1 MTLSYPLD
9 IDINNDWVTFNH
21 RPYRSN
27 SESGFQGSSPPKAH
41 APNTNQGIKLYM
53 PNSTPPAS
61 QGNTWND
68 QNFTGPKGDMMKSLA
83 AGSVGLGDTILEGG
97 GTNFEEIGESAGS
110 MISSNV
116 AKAINNGGGL
126 AKQVVLDAVAGPLGF
141 GSGQNIMAFS
151 SGKIFNPNVE
161 LLYQGPTL
169 RGFNFQF
176 VFVPK
181 NSTESG
187 VVDDIIKTFKEYSA
201 ADDDSEK
208 GYLHIPHIWDIEY
221 QGIGSKKL
229 NKFKPCAL
237 TNITVVDNPQAQSH
251 TTFVD
256 GTPVATMMTLAFKE
270 VDYVFRK
277 DHAEGI
283 RGF

>member
-27 SESGFQGSSPPKAH
+27 SESGFQGSSPPNAH

-61 QGNTWND
+61 QGNSWSD
-68 QNFTGPKGDMMKSLA
+68 RPFEGPKGELMKSM
-83 AGSVGLGDTILEGG
+83 AGSAADLGDELLK
-97 GTNFEEIGESAGS
+97 GTSSKEIGSSLMEG
-110 MISSNV
+110 ISSNI
-116 AKAINNGGGL
+116 AKAINDGGL
-126 AKQVVLDAVAGPLGF
+126 IAKQLVQNLAAEPLGF
-141 GSGQNIMAFS
+141 GSGQNVMAFT
-151 SGKIFNPNVE
+151 SGQIFNPNVE
-161 LLYQGPTL
+161 LLYQGPKL
-169 RGFNFQF
+169 RSFTFQF

-181 NSTESG
+181 NSPESG
-187 VVDDIIKTFKEYSA
+187 VVDNIIKTFKEYSA
-201 ADDDSEK
+201 ADDDNDK
-208 GYLHIPHIWDIEY
+208 GYLNIPHIWDIHH
-221 QGIGSKKL
+221 QGMGSKKL

-256 GTPVATMMTLAFKE
+256 GTPVATMMTLSFME

>member
-61 QGNTWND
+61 QGNSWSD
-68 QNFTGPKGDMMKSLA
+68 RPFEGPKGELMKSM
-83 AGSVGLGDTILEGG
+83 AGSAADLGDELLK
-97 GTNFEEIGESAGS
+97 GTSSKEIGSSLMEG
-110 MISSNV
+110 ISSNI
-116 AKAINNGGGL
+116 AKAINDGGL
-126 AKQVVLDAVAGPLGF
+126 IAKQIIQDVAAAPLGF
-141 GSGQNIMAFS
+141 GSGQNVMAFT

-161 LLYQGPTL
+161 LLYQGPKL

-221 QGIGSKKL
+221 QGMGSKKL

-237 TNITVVDNPQAQSH
+237 TNITVADNPQAQSH

-256 GTPVATMMTLAFKE
+256 GTPVATMMTLSFME